1 MKHILNYVSC
11 IINNN
16 PLQSCKVTNET
27 IIFRVNLFK
36 GKGIKIL
43 PSKLVQNRENAIQVF
58 SFIFQLV
65 VESIRNFHKHLI

>member
-11 IINNN
+11 IINNK

-43 PSKLVQNRENAIQVF
+43 PSKLVQKIEKVPSKYFPLYFNWLLKAFEI
-58 SFIFQLV
+58 
-65 VESIRNFHKHLI
+65 SISI